1 MMRLYTAETRIV
13 RGMYMCYVCKYL
25 CTSEQLQ
32 GRNFVVNASILLIF
46 ARYQNNF
53 NNDRNSDF
61 EANISNIANVSK
73 SKRISH
79 KSNESEKFLSEF
91 FIRNRAIN

>member
-32 GRNFVVNASILLIF
+32 GRNFVVNASILLILGIST
-46 ARYQNNF
+46 RYQNNF

-61 EANISNIANVSK
+61 DCQHFDCKHLEIK
-73 SKRISH
+73 T
-79 KSNESEKFLSEF
+79 
-91 FIRNRAIN
+91 

>member
-46 ARYQNNF
+46 TRYQNNF

-73 SKRISH
+73 SKREYPIKATKV
-79 KSNESEKFLSEF
+79 KSSYPNFLSE
-91 FIRNRAIN
+91 IVR